1 MAAEEGLC
9 VTSSLVNLGDIAD
22 YVAQQATVAGLD
34 EECTFEVQMAVDEAC
49 TNSIQ
54 HAYRGHNTG
63 ELRVCCFREGDDFV
77 VEITDFGAPF
87 DPQSIPAPDVTGP
100 LEERS
105 IGGLGVY
112 LMRQLMDSVQ
122 FRADPQSGNVVVM
135 RKSTRISA
143 T

>member
-1 MAAEEGLC
+1 MATEEGLC
-9 VTSSLVNLGDIAD
+9 VTSSLTSLSDIAQ
-22 YVAQQATVAGLD
+22 YVAVQASAAGLD
-34 EECTFEVQMAVDEAC
+34 EDRTFEVQMAVDEAC